1 GLCGEGN
8 PQSEQEKEGGPAPPH
23 QGTLITAKRESDF
36 FVLGWGSLV
45 VLGGRR
51 MRTGRGCVMRCV
63 GWLIGSRARGMKSRS
78 RRRRFPAP
86 MHERLLR
93 CFENNVDLVFSH
105 RSDDPQSERRV
116 VDDLIH
122 SVGVLRAVLRS
133 VGDVLPGELLLE
145 RNYHPFMW
153 RARSGRRS
161 GARGC
166 GTERVISAAGVAAYS
181 RDLCADHGQ
190 HSVSEQH
197 LAGGAERVDLSPAFV
212 RPHFKSPLSLR
223 WPGL

>member
-1 GLCGEGN
+1 MPLPLGWIIGANQRTGVARASQPQVGFWEANRHCNACCRAEHHRRGLNRDLRRFGEGN
-8 PQSEQEKEGGPAPPH
+8 PPSEQEKDGGPAPPH

-63 GWLIGSRARGMKSRS
+63 GWLIGSRAGGMKSRS

-105 RSDDPQSERRV
+105 
-116 VDDLIH
+116 
-122 SVGVLRAVLRS
+122 
-133 VGDVLPGELLLE
+133 
-145 RNYHPFMW
+145 
-153 RARSGRRS
+153 
-161 GARGC
+161 
-166 GTERVISAAGVAAYS
+166 
-181 RDLCADHGQ
+181 
-190 HSVSEQH
+190 
-197 LAGGAERVDLSPAFV
+197 
-212 RPHFKSPLSLR
+212 
-223 WPGL
+223 